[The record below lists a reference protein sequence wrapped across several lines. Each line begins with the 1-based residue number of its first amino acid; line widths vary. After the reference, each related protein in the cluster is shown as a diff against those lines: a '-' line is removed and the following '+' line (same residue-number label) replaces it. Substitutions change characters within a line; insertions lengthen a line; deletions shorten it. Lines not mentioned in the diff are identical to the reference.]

1 MWKNQRQTDEEVA
14 TGSGKKK
21 VVNVDHERIPYLVNT
36 VPQISIG
43 EEYTMLGSD
52 IELRPIPTEDDLL
65 FDQKALD
72 LTFIEELK
80 MWFDYF
86 RSQQSQQVPMA
97 LLRVIDD
104 DQLLPK
110 ERWLVQTLLAE
121 KEQRRKSIIY
131 VRQTGTRD
139 IQPRIQR
146 ILTRHGLRTRILPKS
161 LEPAKRDG
169 WIKKHARDIDV
180 LITNPKKVATGLD
193 LIQFSTIVN
202 YEIDY
207 SLFVMWQSIRRVWRL
222 GQTKPVRILFPVYES
237 TMEEQAL
244 TLMGQKM
251 KAALLLYGD
260 NAASAIADEA
270 SDAAGDILSELA
282 STILDEER
290 TSGFAASGITSVTG
304 LSGDDS
310 GAGSLWDEL
319 NDIVEGQ
326 FSSTAETESVEVE
339 KSHDEVIYVDSNDSS
354 GPPDDPLNQLHSG
367 GLYKSQPLLKQ
378 IERILKTHDLLIPFR
393 KALHHNQDGSH
404 FFAKVMNKN
413 DTYMPL
419 LIEARTDYFR
429 VAHVGTQNEDIMY
442 DPCIEFRRLAGE
454 KGYYAFSFENHYVPG
469 KEGGHMYQIAQP
481 NAFLPKADKFANNT
495 WANNIKYQN

>member
-1 MWKNQRQTDEEVA
+1 
-14 TGSGKKK
+14 
-21 VVNVDHERIPYLVNT
+21 
-36 VPQISIG
+36 
-43 EEYTMLGSD
+43 
-52 IELRPIPTEDDLL
+52 
-65 FDQKALD
+65 
-72 LTFIEELK
+72 
-80 MWFDYF
+80 
-86 RSQQSQQVPMA
+86 
-97 LLRVIDD
+97 
-104 DQLLPK
+104 
-110 ERWLVQTLLAE
+110 
-121 KEQRRKSIIY
+121 

-146 ILTRHGLRTRILPKS
+146 ILARHGLRTRILPKS

-222 GQTKPVRILFPVYES
+222 GQTKPVRILFPVYEG

-290 TSGFAASGITSVTG
+290 STGFAASGITSVTG
-304 LSGDDS
+304 LSGDES

-326 FSSTAETESVEVE
+326 FSSTAETETVEVE
-339 KSHDEVIYVDSNDSS
+339 NLTMKSSMLTAMAAAHQMIHSTNCTPVDSTKASHCSNRLNASS
-354 GPPDDPLNQLHSG
+354 RHTTYSSPSAKRCITTKMDPTS
-367 GLYKSQPLLKQ
+367 
-378 IERILKTHDLLIPFR
+378 
-393 KALHHNQDGSH
+393 
-404 FFAKVMNKN
+404 
-413 DTYMPL
+413 
-419 LIEARTDYFR
+419 
-429 VAHVGTQNEDIMY
+429 
-442 DPCIEFRRLAGE
+442 
-454 KGYYAFSFENHYVPG
+454 
-469 KEGGHMYQIAQP
+469 
-481 NAFLPKADKFANNT
+481 LPKS
-495 WANNIKYQN
+495 